1 MTTACG
7 HAQQAIW
14 TVRGGRAVTPA
25 PPHPF
30 VVFGIVNVTPD
41 SFHDGGRY
49 TTHEAAVTHALRLAA
64 EGATVLDIGGESSRP
79 YAEAVPLEE
88 ELARVLPVVRGI
100 RDGYAAHMA
109 ERAATHAPARA
120 SAQAASQAASQ
131 VAVDAD
137 TAPQAAF
144 PRPGGMPLL
153 SVDTY
158 KAGTAAAVLDE
169 GVDIINDISACA
181 YDPGLLDVV
190 AHYRPGYVLMHSPG
204 RPETMQ
210 DAPAYANV
218 VDALLDFF
226 HEKMDMLVRAGLP
239 ESRILLDPGIGFGK
253 LTEHNFEILR
263 HIERFD
269 SLGRPVLMGLSNK
282 SLFGGLLDLG
292 HGQRAGATQVA
303 TALLAARGVLC
314 HRVHDVAETVR
325 TLRLTQAMA
334 PAPRTEN

>member
-1 MTTACG
+1 MTTACA
-7 HAQQAIW
+7 HRQQAIW

-49 TTHEAAVTHALRLAA
+49 TSHEAAVTHALRLAA
-64 EGATVLDIGGESSRP
+64 EGAHVLDIGGESSRP

-100 RDGYAAHMA
+100 RDGYAAHLA
-109 ERAATHAPARA
+109 GHADANR
-120 SAQAASQAASQ
+120 Q
-131 VAVDAD
+131 V
-137 TAPQAAF
+137 PS
-144 PRPGGMPLL
+144 PRPGAPLL

-181 YDPGLLDVV
+181 FDPGLLDVV
-190 AHYRPGYVLMHSPG
+190 AHYKPGYVLMHSLG

-218 VDALLDFF
+218 VDALLAFF
-226 HEKMDMLVRAGLP
+226 HDRMDMLVRAGLP

-263 HIERFD
+263 QIERFD

>member
-7 HAQQAIW
+7 HAPQAIW

-49 TTHEAAVTHALRLAA
+49 VTHEAAVAHGLRLAA
-64 EGATVLDIGGESSRP
+64 EGAHVLDIGGESSRP
-79 YAEAVPLEE
+79 YADPVPLEE

-100 RDGYAAHMA
+100 RDGYASHTAAQPVQPSLSGQTAQPPRMA
-109 ERAATHAPARA
+109 
-120 SAQAASQAASQ
+120 
-131 VAVDAD
+131 
-137 TAPQAAF
+137 
-144 PRPGGMPLL
+144 GGAPLL

-181 YDPGLLDVV
+181 FDPGLLDVV
-190 AHYRPGYVLMHSPG
+190 AHYKPGYVLMHSPG

-210 DAPAYANV
+210 DAPAYASV
-218 VDALLDFF
+218 VDSLLDFF
-226 HEKMDMLVRAGLP
+226 HEKMDVLVRAGLP

-263 HIERFD
+263 HIERLH

-314 HRVHDVAETVR
+314 HRVHDVAETLR

>member
-1 MTTACG
+1 MPTACG
-7 HAQQAIW
+7 HAQQANW

-25 PPHPF
+25 PPRPLDAPPAGVSPAPF
-30 VVFGIVNVTPD
+30 VLFGIVNVTPD

-49 TTHEAAVTHALRLAA
+49 LACESAVAHALRLAA
-64 EGATVLDIGGESSRP
+64 EGAQVLDIGGESSRP
-79 YAEAVPLEE
+79 YADPVPLEE

-100 RDGYAAHMA
+100 LESLSTG
-109 ERAATHAPARA
+109 AATRPAESA
-120 SAQAASQAASQ
+120 SPASPD
-131 VAVDAD
+131 DAD
-137 TAPQAAF
+137 GSA
-144 PRPGGMPLL
+144 PLL

-158 KAGTAAAVLDE
+158 KADTAAAALDQ

-181 YDPGLLDVV
+181 FDPGLLDVV
-190 AHYRPGYVLMHSPG
+190 VHYKPGYVLMHSPG

-218 VDALLDFF
+218 VDSLLDFL
-226 HEKMDMLVRAGLP
+226 HKKMDMLVRAGLP
-239 ESRILLDPGIGFGK
+239 ESRILIDPGIGFGK
-253 LTEHNFEILR
+253 LMAHNLEILR
-263 HIERFD
+263 HIERFH
-269 SLGRPVLMGLSNK
+269 SLGRPVLTGLSNK

-292 HGQRAGATQVA
+292 PGQRGGATQVA

-334 PAPRTEN
+334 CAPGTEE

>member
-1 MTTACG
+1 MTTPSG
-7 HAQQAIW
+7 HAPQAVW
-14 TVRGGRAVTPA
+14 TVRGGRAVAPA
-25 PPHPF
+25 PPLPF
-30 VVFGIVNVTPD
+30 GTQAQCVIFGIVNVTPD

-49 TTHEAAVTHALRLAA
+49 VTHETAVAHALRLAA
-64 EGATVLDIGGESSRP
+64 EGAHVLDIGGESSRP
-79 YAEAVPLEE
+79 YADPVPLEE

-100 RDGYAAHMA
+100 RTGYASHMVAQRGQEGADGQVHPPAGPFGKSSIA
-109 ERAATHAPARA
+109 E
-120 SAQAASQAASQ
+120 SSL
-131 VAVDAD
+131 
-137 TAPQAAF
+137 
-144 PRPGGMPLL
+144 PLL

-181 YDPGLLDVV
+181 FDPGLLDVV
-190 AHYRPGYVLMHSPG
+190 THYKPGYVLMHSQG

-210 DAPAYANV
+210 DAPVYASV
-218 VDALLDFF
+218 VDSLLDFF
-226 HEKMDMLVRAGLP
+226 HEKMDVLVRAGLP

-263 HIERFD
+263 HIERLYA
-269 SLGRPVLMGLSNK
+269 LGRPVLMGLSNK
-282 SLFGGLLDLG
+282 SLFGGLLDIG
-292 HGQRAGATQVA
+292 HGQRAVATQVA
-303 TALLAARGVLC
+303 TALLASRGVQC